1 MRIKDPGRIKIFLK
15 DPNKKNYFRIFKEF
29 MVLLITKRE
38 LPMYYFKHLYK
49 KEIKNYRDY
58 LGTVEIARI
67 HTSKKLHK
75 LEYTSILSNK
85 LNFSLYCERNE
96 IKTPRLIS
104 YNFGS
109 SFFLKSRIWEV
120 SNLGDLLDFYKDV
133 FDSDN
138 VEAIFF
144 RPLALNGGSGCFRLD
159 RDTFSRQLEAEYENL
174 LSGDYTH
181 TEAIKQHYQINAI
194 YNKSINTL
202 RILTHFEKG
211 NVAIISSMMRIGVGG
226 NIVDNASSGGLFVGI
241 DQEHGTLKRKAY
253 RNLKF
258 GGEELEK
265 HPNTGFEF
273 ENFQIPYFEEACSLA
288 MDAAKYIPNSLVG
301 WDIAIAP
308 DGPTII
314 EGNEDAGLFVS
325 DVAYG
330 GLLKNPQMKELIC
343 RIN

>member
-1 MRIKDPGRIKIFLK
+1 MQFKDPGRIKVFLK
-15 DPNKKNYFRIFKEF
+15 DPNKKNYFKIVKEI
-29 MVLLITKRE
+29 MVLWVTKRE
-38 LPMYYFKHLYK
+38 LPMYYFKHIYK

-58 LGTVEIARI
+58 LGTAEIARM

-75 LEYTSILSNK
+75 LEYTSIISNK
-85 LNFSLYCERNE
+85 LNFVLYCERNA

-109 SFFLKSRIWEV
+109 SFFFKDRICI
-120 SNLGDLLDFYKDV
+120 SNLGNLIDFYKNV
-133 FDSDN
+133 FDSDH

-144 RPLALNGGSGCFRLD
+144 RPLGLFGGSGCFKLD
-159 RDTFSRQLEAEYENL
+159 RDTFSMQLEAEYDNL
-174 LSGDYTH
+174 VSGDYTH
-181 TEAIKQHYQINAI
+181 TEVIKQHEEINAI
-194 YNKSINTL
+194 YSKSINTL

-211 NVAIISSMMRIGVGG
+211 NVGIISSLMRIGVGG
-226 NIVDNASSGGLFVGI
+226 SIVDNATSGGLFIGI
-241 DQEHGTLKRKAY
+241 DQEQGTLKRKAY

-265 HPNTGFEF
+265 HPDTGFEF
-273 ENFQIPYFEEACSLA
+273 NNFQIPFFEEACTLA
-288 MDAAKYIPNSLVG
+288 IDAAKYIPNGLVG

-314 EGNEDAGLFVS
+314 EGNELPSLFLS

-330 GLLKNPQMKELIC
+330 GFMKNEQMKKLINQ
-343 RIN
+343 IN

>member
-1 MRIKDPGRIKIFLK
+1 
-15 DPNKKNYFRIFKEF
+15 
-29 MVLLITKRE
+29 
-38 LPMYYFKHLYK
+38 MYYFKHLYK
-49 KEIKNYRDY
+49 NEIKNYRDY
-58 LGTVEIARI
+58 LGTAEIARI
-67 HTSKKLHK
+67 HTSKKIHK

-85 LNFSLYCERNE
+85 LNFALYCERNK
-96 IKTPRLIS
+96 IRTPRLIS

-109 SFFLKSRIWEV
+109 NFYLNNSIWEV
-120 SNLGDLLDFYKDV
+120 SSLRELLDFYKEV

-144 RPLALNGGSGCFRLD
+144 RPLALHGGSGCFRLD
-159 RDTFSRQLEAEYENL
+159 RDTFSKQLEVEYENL

-181 TEAIKQHYQINAI
+181 TEAIKQHCQINDI

-202 RILTHFEKG
+202 RILTHYKQG
-211 NVAIISSMMRIGVGG
+211 NVGIISSMIRIGVGD
-226 NIVDNASSGGLFVGI
+226 NIVDNASSGGLFIGI
-241 DQEHGTLKRKAY
+241 NQEHGTLKRKAY
-253 RNLKF
+253 RSLEF
-258 GGEELEK
+258 GGEELVK

-273 ENFQIPYFEEACSLA
+273 ENFQIPYFEEASTLA

-301 WDIAIAP
+301 WDIAITP

-330 GLLKNPQMKELIC
+330 GLLKNSQMKELIE